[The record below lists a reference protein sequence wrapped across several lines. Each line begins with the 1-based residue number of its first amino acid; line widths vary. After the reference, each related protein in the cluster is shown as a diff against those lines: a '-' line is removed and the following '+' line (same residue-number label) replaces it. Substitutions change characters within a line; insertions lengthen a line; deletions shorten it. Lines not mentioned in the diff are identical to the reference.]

1 MQSYLFIGGQ
11 QDGQNIPVADD
22 VEFMQFSAGVTGR
35 ETYIRDTLA
44 VGGYES
50 VIFYRHD
57 GLTPEEVLD
66 HLAKH
71 YIAWCVKQQPS
82 GRR

>member
-1 MQSYLFIGGQ
+1 MQSYLFIGGH
-11 QDGQNIPVADD
+11 QDGLNIPLEDD
-22 VEFMQFSAGVTGR
+22 VMSIQLPVDGTDR

-44 VGGYES
+44 VGAYES
-50 VIFYRHD
+50 ITFYRHE

-66 HLAKH
+66 HLAMH
-71 YIAWCVKQQPS
+71 YIAWCVRQPG